1 MKKFA
6 ITILSLCILVVAGCS
21 SSGNNSSYTTTNT
34 NNTNHSATT
43 AQETKKEE
51 VKTEEPKQ
59 EPVKLRIYAQY
70 SDDDTKLPYDYAIA
84 ELKKEMP
91 HVELELEIQAQDDGQ
106 KLKTYAATGNLP
118 DIYQAGLDIIT
129 TFRKSGNILELDP
142 YVNEFG
148 FKEKVFPSTMNT
160 FLTDDGHTY
169 AFPYAGNEFVLLY
182 YNKELFDQTGVE
194 VPTTYDELMDAVNKF
209 NAAGITPLSVF
220 AKEKWP
226 TVALYD
232 MFVTRNEP
240 QGVLKLDKGQASISD
255 PAYREAAEKLVE
267 LVKAGLLP
275 KGATN
280 LNYDQAAELF
290 YQGKAAMFLNG
301 QWEIA
306 TSTEKL
312 GDKVGWMYFPGTDA
326 ANYEVSKYAFT
337 GGGGPS
343 GYAVN
348 PETKDPALAAK
359 VAAFLSLKYA
369 EYKYTE
375 RGNPLVATKVDKAI
389 VTEYPPMMKQL
400 SDDISKITSTT
411 AFAWGLSDAKF
422 KAAIEDAS
430 QSLLTGDYSV
440 DQFVKDVEKAIPAAK

>member
-6 ITILSLCILVVAGCS
+6 LALMSLCLVFVAACGS
-21 SSGNNSSYTTTNT
+21 AGNNVANEG
-34 NNTNHSATT
+34 NK
-43 AQETKKEE
+43 ETVKEAANE
-51 VKTEEPKQ
+51 ETKTEEAK
-59 EPVKLRIYAQY
+59 PVKLRIYAQY
-70 SDDDTKLPYDYAIA
+70 ADDDTKLPYDYAVA

-91 HVELELEIQAQDDGQ
+91 NVELELEVQAQDDGQ

-118 DIYQAGLDIIT
+118 DIFGAGLDIIS
-129 TFRKSGNILELDP
+129 TFKKSGNILELDQ
-142 YVNEFG
+142 YVEQFG
-148 FKEKVFPSTMNT
+148 FKDKMQPSAMNT
-160 FLTDDGHTY
+160 LVTDDGHTY

-182 YNKELFDQTGVE
+182 YNKELFEKNGVK
-194 VPTTYDELMDAVNKF
+194 VPTTYDELMTAVKTF
-209 NAAGITPLSVF
+209 NAAGITPLSLF

-226 TVALYD
+226 TVSLFD

-240 QGVLKLDKGQASISD
+240 QGIKKLDKGEASASD
-255 PAYREAAEKLVE
+255 PAYKEAAEKIVE
-267 LVKAGLLP
+267 LVQAGLLP

-280 LNYDQAAELF
+280 LNYDQAAALF
-290 YQGKAAMFLNG
+290 HQGKAAMFLNG

-306 TSTEKL
+306 ESTKHL

-326 ANYEVSKYAFT
+326 ANYEASKYAFS
-337 GGGGPS
+337 GGGGPG

-348 PETKDPALAAK
+348 PDTKDKELAAK

-389 VTEYPPMMKQL
+389 VTEYPPMMQQL
-400 SDDISKITSTT
+400 SDDIAKISSTT
-411 AFAWGLSDAKF
+411 TFAWGLSDAKL

-430 QSLLTGDYSV
+430 QSLMTGAYSAE
-440 DQFVKDVEKAIPAAK
+440 QFIEDVNKAIPAAK